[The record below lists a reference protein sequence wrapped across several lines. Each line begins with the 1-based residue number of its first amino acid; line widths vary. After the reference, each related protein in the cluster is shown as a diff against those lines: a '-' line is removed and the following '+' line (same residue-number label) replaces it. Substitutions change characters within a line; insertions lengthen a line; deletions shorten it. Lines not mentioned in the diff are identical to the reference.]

1 MPAVWDI
8 RAPALKRV
16 TTLSLLSSLTTMQT
30 TFAPPKATHDTN
42 YPGYALVYP
51 SADETSGQSS

>member
-1 MPAVWDI
+1 
-8 RAPALKRV
+8 
-16 TTLSLLSSLTTMQT
+16 MQT